1 MKSFVFL
8 SLFFFFT
15 YWAVTDFAV
24 EWIAILNEGAKYC
37 HDLLSGIVMKVDDNC
52 FLKKLIRDIY
62 VMLKDIKEVIKSG
75 QIWLE
80 R

>member
-1 MKSFVFL
+1 
-8 SLFFFFT
+8 
-15 YWAVTDFAV
+15 
-24 EWIAILNEGAKYC
+24 
-37 HDLLSGIVMKVDDNC
+37 MKVDDNC